1 MTWNLF
7 CTCWTSR
14 EARVTNLPASLL
26 EERET
31 QSLEPK
37 RTTTPVCS
45 GWNPNNHPLLPL
57 SHFIEEI
64 PKPFSWY
71 WFFSTNRLGIFEH
84 SCFIS
89 QLYPWRRNRNFIF
102 VMRSCQSNIDSSPK
116 SNTGTSICRSKP
128 RGSWESK
135 MKWQQQEGPR
145 GRTVWTKMLTRYW
158 VGRHKMKTVS
168 SYMTNS
174 PTGIQCMNL
183 HGRRV
188 FGAAA
193 AAAAASW
200 QRIERNSTWCLQTVE
215 EVLHWRG
222 PVFHRGGV

>member
-1 MTWNLF
+1 MEPFLHVLNQQGGQSHKFTSVLVGGARNTKFGAKENNNSSLF
-7 CTCWTSR
+7 WLKPT
-14 EARVTNLPASLL
+14 
-26 EERET
+26 
-31 QSLEPK
+31 
-37 RTTTPVCS
+37 
-45 GWNPNNHPLLPL
+45 L

-64 PKPFSWY
+64 QKPFSWY
-71 WFFSTNRLGIFEH
+71 WFFSTNRLGIFEY

-89 QLYPWRRNRNFIF
+89 QLYPWRRNHNFIF

-158 VGRHKMKTVS
+158 VGRHRMKTVS

-222 PVFHRGGV
+222 PVFHRAGV